1 MVSTA
6 KTAPAGDGGAGR
18 RQYGGVTVQ
27 VLASSLGSRCGFESR
42 MQTRFRFSFGSDL
55 VRVSRHGRSRST
67 QSTTVNS
74 VQSTKLNTR
83 LGKLGQRN

>member
-1 MVSTA
+1 MTTRLMMMRGWCRRQ
-6 KTAPAGDGGAGR
+6 KTAPAGGGSSC
-18 RQYGGVTVQ
+18 GGVTVQ

-67 QSTTVNS
+67 QFN
-74 VQSTKLNTR
+74 
-83 LGKLGQRN
+83 QRN